1 MAKKQT
7 KKIDESQKKIIEL
20 EEQVKRSLADYQ
32 NLEKRT
38 AEERGSWIK
47 KANKDLVLRLLPV
60 LDTLMLANAHVQNEG
75 LMLSIKQFLD
85 ILRNEGIE
93 KIETEGQL
101 FDPVTM
107 EGVGFVEGNPS
118 TGSGPWEGKVVNEIR
133 AGFRYNGEAVLRP
146 AQVLV
151 GSAKQNTN

>member
-1 MAKKQT
+1 MGKKVSKIKQEEN
-7 KKIDESQKKIIEL
+7 KKIAEL
-20 EEQVKRSLADYQ
+20 EEQVKRGLADYQ

-47 KANKDLVLRLLPV
+47 KANKDLILRLLPV
-60 LDTLMLANAHVQNEG
+60 LDTLILANAHVQNEG

-85 ILRNEGIE
+85 ILRNEGVE

-107 EGVGFVEGNPS
+107 EGVGFIEGE
-118 TGSGPWEGKVVNEIR
+118 EGKVVNEIR
-133 AGFRYNGEAVLRP
+133 AGFRYNGETIIRP

-151 GSAKQNTN
+151 GKGE